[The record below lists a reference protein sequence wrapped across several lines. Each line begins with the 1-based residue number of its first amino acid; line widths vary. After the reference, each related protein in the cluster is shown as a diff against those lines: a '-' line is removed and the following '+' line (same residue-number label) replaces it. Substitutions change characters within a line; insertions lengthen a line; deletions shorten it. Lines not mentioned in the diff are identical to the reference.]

1 MNKIATAIKVI
12 GWLSI
17 LGGIVLGIGE
27 ARLEES
33 FWVFVINVLYGI
45 GIAILVFGF
54 SEIIN
59 LLQKKKDYA
68 EMQHDVLK
76 DIRYELKLIKENT
89 KRAD

>member
-1 MNKIATAIKVI
+1 MNKIASAIKVI
-12 GWLSI
+12 GWLAI
-17 LGGIVLGIGE
+17 VGGIVLGINAASFE
-27 ARLEES
+27 DS
-33 FWVFVINVLYGI
+33 FWVFVIHALYGI

-54 SEIIN
+54 AEIIN
-59 LLQKKKDYA
+59 LLQKKREYV

>member
-17 LGGIVLGIGE
+17 VGGIAIGFGE

-33 FWVFVINVLYGI
+33 FWVFVINALYGI

-54 SEIIN
+54 AEIIN
-59 LLQKKKDYA
+59 LLHQKKDYA

-76 DIRYELKLIKENT
+76 DIRYELKLVKENT